1 MTKTRR
7 RGAEL
12 ENAIYQ
18 AARDILNQDGLEQL
32 TFANV
37 AEQAGTS
44 KPVIYRRW
52 RSPLEL
58 AIAAIQDQIIT
69 ENHGQLDEVS
79 LTGQTLSEDLFQVLK
94 RFTVSINTFNQ
105 ALVITWFHHLDQQA
119 NPEVK
124 DLLNA
129 VKKIDAHAIE
139 RVCQRAQ
146 QRGELRTGTLSCD
159 LQLMPFDCLRY
170 RAFANEPITDATL
183 HLLVDDLLVPAY
195 QHALG

>member
-94 RFTVSINTFNQ
+94 R
-105 ALVITWFHHLDQQA
+105 LH
-119 NPEVK
+119 
-124 DLLNA
+124 
-129 VKKIDAHAIE
+129 
-139 RVCQRAQ
+139 CQ
-146 QRGELRTGTLSCD
+146 
-159 LQLMPFDCLRY
+159 Y
-170 RAFANEPITDATL
+170 
-183 HLLVDDLLVPAY
+183 
-195 QHALG
+195 